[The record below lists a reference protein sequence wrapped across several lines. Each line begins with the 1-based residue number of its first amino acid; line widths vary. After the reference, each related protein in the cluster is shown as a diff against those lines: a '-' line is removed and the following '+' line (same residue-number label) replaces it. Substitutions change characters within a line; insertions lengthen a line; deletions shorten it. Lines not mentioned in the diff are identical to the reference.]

1 MTKQG
6 MDKNQ
11 KKWTGRIGLIFGAGF
26 ILFLCGPGFCQGNDW
41 DLFSWKLNLE
51 ELNRVFKEKYKTGQI
66 QEDKHRTEIE
76 FQYSPNKSVKVNRGE
91 LMALTSSTD
100 PSTSGRLFGYAY
112 EGKFFGRVLLF
123 KDHPEFFPESINNR
137 LKETYPQGRVYR
149 SFGTTRSPSI
159 FEFKSDKI
167 YVFTTEK
174 GIFFYEPNLLEE
186 VARKLQGQADDRLRR
201 YDEEWRNKPVVP

>member
-6 MDKNQ
+6 TDKNQ

-26 ILFLCGPGFCQGNDW
+26 ILFLCGPGFCQVNDW
-41 DLFSWKLNLE
+41 DLFPWKLNLE
-51 ELNRVFKEKYKTGQI
+51 ELNRVFREKYKTGQI
-66 QEDKHRTEIE
+66 QEDKHRAEIE

-100 PSTSGRLFGYAY
+100 PSTSGRLFGYTY

-149 SFGTTRSPSI
+149 SFGTTLSPSI
-159 FEFKSDKI
+159 FEFKSEKI

-186 VARKLQGQADDRLRR
+186 VARKLQAQKDDRLRR